1 MYLEGDK
8 WKNWHTRCSDA
19 AIKENKSEEDTK
31 LSTISVS
38 KLLEYAHTALHHC
51 EINNLDPYKVPVF
64 LTLERDNN
72 LYSNIGL
79 GICCSSQ
86 LGTYVTLESS
96 DYYKMFYVAPDS
108 KPEVGEYWRS
118 RGVGYDLSG
127 FVVSKLAG
135 ERLTRLVKY
144 VLNTDETLSHLD
156 YREFEPNWIQ
166 FKFQKEEFN
175 LELLDKLARADD
187 NIVNEA
193 ILRQCMIPKKRQIY
207 NFFDDGKCSP
217 SRLYKAY
224 IKKVIPFNKAD
235 IHLKIHLVN
244 SALNCSWI
252 WNGDTDYFIGCY
264 IPEYDNHLI
273 WFARTKY
280 GTWFSMDIQSNWQG
294 GLLDVNRYIHNIV
307 FNIN

>member
-38 KLLEYAHTALHHC
+38 KLLEYVHTALRNC
-51 EINNLDPYKVPVF
+51 EINNLDPDKVPVF
-64 LTLERDNN
+64 LTLKRDNN

-118 RGVGYDLSG
+118 RGYDLSG

-144 VLNTDETLSHLD
+144 VLNTDEPLSHLD

-175 LELLDKLARADD
+175 LELLDKLARANK
-187 NIVNEA
+187 NIVNET
-193 ILRQCMIPKKRQIY
+193 ILRQCMINDSKKE
-207 NFFDDGKCSP
+207 
-217 SRLYKAY
+217 
-224 IKKVIPFNKAD
+224 
-235 IHLKIHLVN
+235 
-244 SALNCSWI
+244 
-252 WNGDTDYFIGCY
+252 TD
-264 IPEYDNHLI
+264 L
-273 WFARTKY
+273 
-280 GTWFSMDIQSNWQG
+280 
-294 GLLDVNRYIHNIV
+294 
-307 FNIN
+307 

>member
-38 KLLEYAHTALHHC
+38 KLLEYVHTALRNC
-51 EINNLDPYKVPVF
+51 EINNLDPDKVPVF

-79 GICCSSQ
+79 DICCSSQ
-86 LGTYVTLESS
+86 LGTYVTLGSS

-144 VLNTDETLSHLD
+144 VLNTDEPLSHLD

-175 LELLDKLARADD
+175 LELLDKLARAND

-193 ILRQCMIPKKRQIY
+193 ILRQCMINDSEKKQIY

-264 IPEYDNHLI
+264 IPEYDDHLI

-294 GLLDVNRYIHNIV
+294 GLLDVNRDIQ
-307 FNIN
+307 FSF

>member
-19 AIKENKSEEDTK
+19 AIKENKDEEDTK

-38 KLLEYAHTALHHC
+38 KLLEYAHTALRNC
-51 EINNLDPYKVPVF
+51 EINHLDPDKVPVF
-64 LTLERDNN
+64 LTLDHNEN
-72 LYSNIGL
+72 LYSYVGL
-79 GICCSSQ
+79 SICSSSQ
-86 LGTYVTLESS
+86 LGTYVTLGSS

-144 VLNTDETLSHLD
+144 VLNTDEPLSHLD

-166 FKFQKEEFN
+166 FKFQEEEFN
-175 LELLDKLARADD
+175 LELLDKLARANK

-193 ILRQCMIPKKRQIY
+193 IWLTSKFGVDGEYKDILGLCKIATIAEVEEKNYSLTPGAY
-207 NFFDDGKCSP
+207 VGVAEVEDDGVDFHE
-217 SRLYKAY
+217 RMNEIHAEL
-224 IKKVIPFNKAD
+224 KKLNEEANVLMQD
-235 IHLKIHLVN
+235 ILKGWEEM
-244 SALNCSWI
+244 A
-252 WNGDTDYFIGCY
+252 
-264 IPEYDNHLI
+264 
-273 WFARTKY
+273 
-280 GTWFSMDIQSNWQG
+280 
-294 GLLDVNRYIHNIV
+294 
-307 FNIN
+307 

>member
-51 EINNLDPYKVPVF
+51 EINNLDPDKVPVF

-144 VLNTDETLSHLD
+144 VLNTDEPLSHLD

-175 LELLDKLARADD
+175 LELLDKLARAND

-193 ILRQCMIPKKRQIY
+193 ILRQCMINDSEKRQIY

-264 IPEYDNHLI
+264 IPEYDDHLI

-294 GLLDVNRYIHNIV
+294 GLLDVNRDIQ
-307 FNIN
+307 FSF

>member
-8 WKNWHTRCSDA
+8 QKNWHTRCSDA
-19 AIKENKSEEDTK
+19 AIKEIKSEEDTK

-118 RGVGYDLSG
+118 RGYDLSG

-144 VLNTDETLSHLD
+144 VLDTDEPLSHLD

-175 LELLDKLARADD
+175 LELLDKLARAND

-264 IPEYDNHLI
+264 IPKYDNHLI

-294 GLLDVNRYIHNIV
+294 GLLDVNRDIQ
-307 FNIN
+307 FSF

>member
-38 KLLEYAHTALHHC
+38 KLLEYAHTALRNC
-51 EINNLDPYKVPVF
+51 EINNLDPNKVPVF

-79 GICCSSQ
+79 GIYCSSQ

-144 VLNTDETLSHLD
+144 VLNTDEPLSHLD

-175 LELLDKLARADD
+175 LELLDKLARAND

-207 NFFDDGKCSP
+207 NFFDNGKCSP

-224 IKKVIPFNKAD
+224 VKKVIPFNKAD

-244 SALNCSWI
+244 SALDYDWI
-252 WNGDTDYFIGCY
+252 WNGNTDYFIGCY
-264 IPEYDNHLI
+264 IPKYDNNLI

-294 GLLDVNRYIHNIV
+294 GLLDVNRDIQ
-307 FNIN
+307 FSF

>member
-51 EINNLDPYKVPVF
+51 EINNLDPDKVPVF

-144 VLNTDETLSHLD
+144 VLNTDEPRSHLD

-175 LELLDKLARADD
+175 LELLDKLARAND

-224 IKKVIPFNKAD
+224 VKKVIPFNKAD

-264 IPEYDNHLI
+264 IPEYDDHLI

-294 GLLDVNRYIHNIV
+294 GLLDVNRDIQ
-307 FNIN
+307 FSF

>member
-38 KLLEYAHTALHHC
+38 KLLEYVHTALRNC
-51 EINNLDPYKVPVF
+51 EINNLDPDKVPVF
-64 LTLERDNN
+64 LTLGRDNN

-118 RGVGYDLSG
+118 RGYDLSG

-144 VLNTDETLSHLD
+144 VLNTDEPLSHLD

-175 LELLDKLARADD
+175 LELLDKLARAND

-224 IKKVIPFNKAD
+224 IKKVIPFNRAD
-235 IHLKIHLVN
+235 IHLKIHLIN

-264 IPEYDNHLI
+264 IPKYDNHLI

-280 GTWFSMDIQSNWQG
+280 GSVWIFNLIGKEDYQMSIEIFN
-294 GLLDVNRYIHNIV
+294 LV

>member
-1 MYLEGDK
+1 M
-8 WKNWHTRCSDA
+8 H
-19 AIKENKSEEDTK
+19 I
-31 LSTISVS
+31 
-38 KLLEYAHTALHHC
+38 LHHC

-96 DYYKMFYVAPDS
+96 DYYKMLLRILNLKLVNIG
-108 KPEVGEYWRS
+108 EVEVMIY
-118 RGVGYDLSG
+118 L
-127 FVVSKLAG
+127 VSKLAG

-144 VLNTDETLSHLD
+144 VLNTDEPLSHLD

-175 LELLDKLARADD
+175 LELLDKLARAND

-224 IKKVIPFNKAD
+224 VKKVIPFNKAD

-264 IPEYDNHLI
+264 IPRYDNHLI
-273 WFARTKY
+273 WFTRTKY
-280 GTWFSMDIQSNWQG
+280 GSVWI
-294 GLLDVNRYIHNIV
+294 
-307 FNIN
+307 FNLIGKEDY

>member
-64 LTLERDNN
+64 LTLDHNEN
-72 LYSNIGL
+72 LYSYVGL
-79 GICCSSQ
+79 SICSSSQ
-86 LGTYVTLESS
+86 LGTYVTLGSS

-144 VLNTDETLSHLD
+144 VLNTDEPLSHLD

-166 FKFQKEEFN
+166 FKSQKEEFN
-175 LELLDKLARADD
+175 LELLDKLARAND

-264 IPEYDNHLI
+264 IPEYDDHLI

-294 GLLDVNRYIHNIV
+294 GLLDVNRDIQ
-307 FNIN
+307 FSF

>member
-8 WKNWHTRCSDA
+8 WKNWHTRCSNA
-19 AIKENKSEEDTK
+19 AIKENKSKEDTK

-64 LTLERDNN
+64 LTLDYNEN
-72 LYSNIGL
+72 LYSYVGL
-79 GICCSSQ
+79 SICSSSQ
-86 LGTYVTLESS
+86 LGTYVTLGSS

-144 VLNTDETLSHLD
+144 VLNTDEPLSHLD

-175 LELLDKLARADD
+175 LELLDKLARAND

-224 IKKVIPFNKAD
+224 VKKVIPFNKAD

-244 SALNCSWI
+244 SALDYDWI

-264 IPEYDNHLI
+264 IPEYDDHLI

-294 GLLDVNRYIHNIV
+294 GLLDVNRDIQ
-307 FNIN
+307 FSF

>member
-19 AIKENKSEEDTK
+19 TIKENKSEEDTK

-51 EINNLDPYKVPVF
+51 EINNLDPDKVPVF

-108 KPEVGEYWRS
+108 KPEVGEYWGS

-144 VLNTDETLSHLD
+144 VFNTDEPLSHLD
-156 YREFEPNWIQ
+156 YREFEPNWSQ

-175 LELLDKLARADD
+175 LELLDKLARAND

-294 GLLDVNRYIHNIV
+294 GLLDVNRDIQ
-307 FNIN
+307 FSF

>member
-38 KLLEYAHTALHHC
+38 KLLEYVHTALRNC
-51 EINNLDPYKVPVF
+51 EINNLDPDKVPVF
-64 LTLERDNN
+64 LTLGRDNN

-144 VLNTDETLSHLD
+144 VLNTDEPLSHLD

-175 LELLDKLARADD
+175 LELLDKLARAND

-264 IPEYDNHLI
+264 IPKYDNHLI

>member
-8 WKNWHTRCSDA
+8 WKNWHTRCSDS

-31 LSTISVS
+31 
-38 KLLEYAHTALHHC
+38 
-51 EINNLDPYKVPVF
+51 
-64 LTLERDNN
+64 
-72 LYSNIGL
+72 
-79 GICCSSQ
+79 
-86 LGTYVTLESS
+86 
-96 DYYKMFYVAPDS
+96 
-108 KPEVGEYWRS
+108 PEVGEYQRS

-127 FVVSKLAG
+127 FVVSG

-144 VLNTDETLSHLD
+144 VLNTDEPLSHLD

-175 LELLDKLARADD
+175 LELLDKLARAND

-264 IPEYDNHLI
+264 IPEYDDNLI

-280 GTWFSMDIQSNWQG
+280 GTWFSM
-294 GLLDVNRYIHNIV
+294 
-307 FNIN
+307 

>member
-1 MYLEGDK
+1 ME
-8 WKNWHTRCSDA
+8 NWHTRCSDA

-51 EINNLDPYKVPVF
+51 EINNLDPDKVPVF

-144 VLNTDETLSHLD
+144 VLNTDEPLSHLD

-175 LELLDKLARADD
+175 LELLDKLARAND

-193 ILRQCMIPKKRQIY
+193 ILRQCMINDSEKRQIY

-264 IPEYDNHLI
+264 IPEYDDHLI

-294 GLLDVNRYIHNIV
+294 GLLDVNRDIQ
-307 FNIN
+307 FSF

>member
-1 MYLEGDK
+1 M
-8 WKNWHTRCSDA
+8 
-19 AIKENKSEEDTK
+19 
-31 LSTISVS
+31 S
-38 KLLEYAHTALHHC
+38 KLLEYAHAALHHC

-86 LGTYVTLESS
+86 LGTYVTLGFS

-144 VLNTDETLSHLD
+144 VLNTDEPRSHLD

-175 LELLDKLARADD
+175 LELLDKLSRAND

-193 ILRQCMIPKKRQIY
+193 ILRQCMINDTKKE
-207 NFFDDGKCSP
+207 
-217 SRLYKAY
+217 
-224 IKKVIPFNKAD
+224 
-235 IHLKIHLVN
+235 
-244 SALNCSWI
+244 
-252 WNGDTDYFIGCY
+252 TD
-264 IPEYDNHLI
+264 L
-273 WFARTKY
+273 
-280 GTWFSMDIQSNWQG
+280 
-294 GLLDVNRYIHNIV
+294 
-307 FNIN
+307 

>member
-38 KLLEYAHTALHHC
+38 KLLEYVHTALRNC
-51 EINNLDPYKVPVF
+51 EINNLDPDKVPVF

-144 VLNTDETLSHLD
+144 VLNTDEPLSHLD

-175 LELLDKLARADD
+175 LELLDKLARENE

-193 ILRQCMIPKKRQIY
+193 ILRQYMIPKKRQIY

-224 IKKVIPFNKAD
+224 VKKVIPFNRAD
-235 IHLKIHLVN
+235 IHLKIHLIN

-252 WNGDTDYFIGCY
+252 WNGNTDYFIGCY
-264 IPEYDNHLI
+264 IPKYDNHLI

-294 GLLDVNRYIHNIV
+294 GLLDVNRDIQ
-307 FNIN
+307 FSF